1 MSLFGNKPEK
11 ETEEVS
17 NERNIIGKGTTI
29 TGDIE
34 TFGNIRIDGRLNG
47 NIKSKS
53 KVALGQG
60 SVVDGNIMA
69 QNAEIEG
76 EIIGKLEITDIL
88 ILHPTAVIKG
98 DIYTAK
104 LIVKSGAI
112 FSGSCHMGEKINKE
126 IKIESTNN
134 TKERERAKAT
144 A

>member
-11 ETEEVS
+11 ETEQVS

-29 TGDIE
+29 TGNIE

-60 SVVDGNIMA
+60 STVEGNILA

-76 EIIGKLEITDIL
+76 EVIGKLEVSDIL
-88 ILHPTAVIKG
+88 ILHPTAVIQG
-98 DIYTAK
+98 DIITAK
-104 LIVKSGAI
+104 LVIKSGAV
-112 FSGSCHMGEKINKE
+112 FNGSCQMGAKAANKE
-126 IKIESTNN
+126 IKIDTI
-134 TKERERAKAT
+134 TKERAKAT

>member
-1 MSLFGNKPEK
+1 MSLFGNKPTK
-11 ETEEVS
+11 EAEEVS

-29 TGDIE
+29 TGDVE
-34 TFGNIRIDGRLNG
+34 TFGNIRIDGRLIG

-60 SVVDGNIMA
+60 SVVEGNIIA

-76 EIIGKLEITDIL
+76 EIIGKLEISDIL

-104 LIVKSGAI
+104 LVVKSGAT
-112 FSGSCHMGEKINKE
+112 FNGSCHMGEKINKE
-126 IKIESTNN
+126 IKIETA